1 MSEVVTKL
9 HLDRSDKK
17 IIAERVQDVEPI
29 LEHNKTLRTL
39 PQQSDWGRHIASIPN
54 VVIEQWLSE
63 EAKRG
68 NIIKW
73 SSPEFTALIHKKIND
88 RDWLFLRVD
97 K

>member
-1 MSEVVTKL
+1 MSEVETRL
-9 HLDRSDKK
+9 HLDRSDKL
-17 IIAERVQDVEPI
+17 IHAERVQDVEPI
-29 LEHNKTLRTL
+29 LEHNKALRSL
-39 PQQSDWGRHIASIPN
+39 PQKSDWGRHVATIPN
-54 VVIEQWLSE
+54 VVIEQWLAD

-73 SSPEFTALIHKKIND
+73 SSPEFTALIHKKLAD